1 MSRATPGMIISWP
14 LITSIRCLFCQCLLS
29 LAIGSV
35 SKSFSPLTSVQPFAL
50 YVTRTKNSPKTTPTT
65 QAKSNIH
72 SLFIKV
78 IRCLFCLCLLFLG
91 LVQIVSSFD
100 ICSVV
105 RTLLNANEKLTKNN
119 TYYPGQIKHLPPFNY
134 PGRYSRD
141 FFGWSVSPG
150 SPYPVCERLF
160 MRGFRFR
167 SSLTKWPLVPRVGS
181 PSSKPISDWKMIFST
196 PVFRPGIGRN

>member
-1 MSRATPGMIISWP
+1 MPHLAWSY
-14 LITSIRCLFCQCLLS
+14 LDHFVTSIRCLFCRCLLS
-29 LAIGSV
+29 LGFV
-35 SKSFSPLTSVQPFAL
+35 SKSFSTLTSVQLFAL
-50 YVTRTKNSPKTTPTT
+50 YVTRTKKSPKTTPTT

-72 SLFIKV
+72 SLFINV

-105 RTLLNANEKLTKNN
+105 RTLLNARSNQTFTPFQLSGKVF
-119 TYYPGQIKHLPPFNY
+119 PGI
-134 PGRYSRD
+134 
-141 FFGWSVSPG
+141 FGWSVPPG

-167 SSLTKWPLVPRVGS
+167 SSLKKWPLVPRVGS
-181 PSSKPISDWKMIFST
+181 PSSEPISDWKMIFST